1 MKILKM
7 ARDKDQEKKK
17 HDAISELLPIMLEGW
32 KQIHGTKL
40 LEVLGGN
47 GEVTDD

>member
-1 MKILKM
+1 MT
-7 ARDKDQEKKK
+7 QFPQKKK
-17 HDAISELLPIMLEGW
+17 KFLLIMLEGG
-32 KQIHGTKL
+32 KQTHGTKL

>member
-1 MKILKM
+1 MTQFPQKNF
-7 ARDKDQEKKK
+7 
-17 HDAISELLPIMLEGW
+17 LLIMLKGW
-32 KQIHGTKL
+32 KQTHGTKL